1 MHNRKLYL
9 TYGMVLCLVTLTDLQ
24 TRRAGLSASAELL
37 VIETVWSEHAATLN
51 SLGWEILTDTRPSV
65 VQCRPAPYRIVLLSP
80 ERSSNQDHALFR
92 TSENSS
98 TGCCFSYVW
107 KIRQLRCYNPLS
119 MSPSPRQ
126 LSWQWCV
133 PEFENSVGPCD
144 VDIWPFLFQNWDS
157 VTCAKWRIST
167 EVDVSKTFRTRLIL
181 SPEWDRYFLSCNA
194 FQPYRKSRMTSRSM

>member
-1 MHNRKLYL
+1 MFGDLDWPPNASRRFVSISWASCYWDSVIWARGNFELARLRDSHRY
-9 TYGMVLCLVTLTDLQ
+9 TTLS
-24 TRRAGLSASAELL
+24 RAMSTS
-37 VIETVWSEHAATLN
+37 S
-51 SLGWEILTDTRPSV
+51 
-65 VQCRPAPYRIVLLSP
+65 APYRIVLLSP
-80 ERSSNQDHALFR
+80 ERSNNQDHALFR

-133 PEFENSVGPCD
+133 PEFEKKSVGPCD

-181 SPEWDRYFLSCNA
+181 SPEWDRYFFIVQCVSAL
-194 FQPYRKSRMTSRSM
+194 